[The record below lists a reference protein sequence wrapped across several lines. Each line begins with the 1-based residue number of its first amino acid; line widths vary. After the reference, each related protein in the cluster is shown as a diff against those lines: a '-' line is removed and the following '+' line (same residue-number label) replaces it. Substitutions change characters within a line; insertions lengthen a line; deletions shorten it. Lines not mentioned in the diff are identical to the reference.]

1 MEFESK
7 PADSSS
13 EALVANATKAELSH
27 VEALLRVKDLTAQL
41 LSDPFLQ
48 DLPPDISLD
57 EVKSKLA
64 LEQGSAI
71 TLNLRKF
78 SDEVIRKLHLE
89 FVHVIID
96 TVVNM
101 KLLNSLVSFSS
112 HTLCRKS
119 KLKGLVTDKMS
130 LRNPRIYF

>member
-1 MEFESK
+1 MECESK

-13 EALVANATKAELSH
+13 EALGDNSSGATKPELSH

-78 SDEVIRKLHLE
+78 NDEMIRKLQLE
-89 FVHVIID
+89 FA
-96 TVVNM
+96 
-101 KLLNSLVSFSS
+101 
-112 HTLCRKS
+112 
-119 KLKGLVTDKMS
+119 MS
-130 LRNPRIYF
+130 LLIQWLLWYCLIILLVLQATPFAERGRVWLHCN

>member
-1 MEFESK
+1 MECESK

-13 EALVANATKAELSH
+13 EALGDNSSGATKPELSH

-78 SDEVIRKLHLE
+78 NDEMIRKLQLE
-89 FVHVIID
+89 FAHVIID
-96 TVVNM
+96 TVVIM
-101 KLLNSLVSFSS
+101 VLLNNLVSFVS
-112 HTLCRKS
+112 HTLCRKR
-119 KLKGLVTDKMS
+119 KGLVT
-130 LRNPRIYF
+130 L

>member
-1 MEFESK
+1 MECESK

-13 EALVANATKAELSH
+13 EALADNSSGATKPELSH
-27 VEALLRVKDLTAQL
+27 VEALLRVKGLTAQL

-78 SDEVIRKLHLE
+78 NDEVIRKL
-89 FVHVIID
+89 
-96 TVVNM
+96 
-101 KLLNSLVSFSS
+101 
-112 HTLCRKS
+112 
-119 KLKGLVTDKMS
+119 
-130 LRNPRIYF
+130 